1 MVRVP
6 HWASRQSWKQGDR
19 VVVAYGPD
27 KGKHGTVYLRAD
39 PGSYLV
45 ELDSGETK
53 KFKKGAL
60 DPE

>member
-1 MVRVP
+1 MQLP
-6 HWASRQSWKQGDR
+6 HWISRKSWRQGDR
-19 VVVAYGPD
+19 VVVAYGTW
-27 KGKHGTVYLRAD
+27 KGTHGSVYIRAE

-45 ELDSGETK
+45 ELDNGRTE

>member
-1 MVRVP
+1 MQLP
-6 HWASRQSWKQGDR
+6 HWISRKSWRQGDR
-19 VVVAYGPD
+19 VIVAYGPF
-27 KGKHGTVYLRAD
+27 KGKKGTVYLRAE

-45 ELDSGETK
+45 ELDSGTTE